1 MSFEESDSLTRLRE
15 ASEEAARECRRFRA
29 EHRFGLVY
37 VFGMTRALRLAGV
50 EIPRIDLS
58 AHPRL
63 SEQRMQLVVRNK
75 NLEPRV
81 RAQDANHMLAVYVW
95 DAPMDFACLGDDL
108 IFTSP
113 ICTWAMLARFL
124 SLEELIVLGDSI
136 LRRNTVHRQYSQADF
151 KNYLI
156 ALRAV
161 KGRRAPRGIVKC
173 ERALTLMRP
182 GTDSSRETKL
192 RLCIVQ
198 HGLPMPMINH
208 RIRAIN
214 GNVYYLDLAYPD
226 ATIAIEYDGMFH
238 SGQWLHDSDRRN
250 AIEASGWVFIQVTKT
265 SLSDHS
271 HRLMLVRRIAH
282 ELEMRTGIHYFVD
295 AQTPLAELVKRR

>member
-1 MSFEESDSLTRLRE
+1 
-15 ASEEAARECRRFRA
+15 
-29 EHRFGLVY
+29 
-37 VFGMTRALRLAGV
+37 
-50 EIPRIDLS
+50 
-58 AHPRL
+58 
-63 SEQRMQLVVRNK
+63 
-75 NLEPRV
+75 
-81 RAQDANHMLAVYVW
+81 MLAVYVW

-214 GNVYYLDLAYPD
+214 GNVYYLDLAYLTPKSRLSTT
-226 ATIAIEYDGMFH
+226 ACSIRGNGCTT
-238 SGQWLHDSDRRN
+238 
-250 AIEASGWVFIQVTKT
+250 VTGET
-265 SLSDHS
+265 QSRHPAGCSY
-271 HRLMLVRRIAH
+271 R
-282 ELEMRTGIHYFVD
+282 
-295 AQTPLAELVKRR
+295 

>member
-95 DAPMDFACLGDDL
+95 DAPMDFA
-108 IFTSP
+108 
-113 ICTWAMLARFL
+113 
-124 SLEELIVLGDSI
+124 
-136 LRRNTVHRQYSQADF
+136 
-151 KNYLI
+151 
-156 ALRAV
+156 
-161 KGRRAPRGIVKC
+161 
-173 ERALTLMRP
+173 
-182 GTDSSRETKL
+182 
-192 RLCIVQ
+192 
-198 HGLPMPMINH
+198 
-208 RIRAIN
+208 
-214 GNVYYLDLAYPD
+214 
-226 ATIAIEYDGMFH
+226 
-238 SGQWLHDSDRRN
+238 
-250 AIEASGWVFIQVTKT
+250 
-265 SLSDHS
+265 
-271 HRLMLVRRIAH
+271 
-282 ELEMRTGIHYFVD
+282 
-295 AQTPLAELVKRR
+295 